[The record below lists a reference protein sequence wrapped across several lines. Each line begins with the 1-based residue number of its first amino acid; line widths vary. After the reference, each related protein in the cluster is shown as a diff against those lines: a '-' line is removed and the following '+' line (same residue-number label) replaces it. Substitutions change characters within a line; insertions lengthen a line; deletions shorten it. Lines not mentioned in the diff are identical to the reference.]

1 MLNVI
6 GGNTSTDNRLSRG
19 EEKCYEMLQGR
30 TRCAR
35 ATKYGLTAFLLK
47 KDVFRTTTRIGD
59 TTNTNGID
67 QGSGIADPIDEFG
80 VHLCGFGQNVDTV
93 DSLV

>member
-19 EEKCYEMLQGR
+19 EEKCYEMLQER

-47 KDVFRTTTRIGD
+47 KAISRTTTRVGNA
-59 TTNTNGID
+59 TN
-67 QGSGIADPIDEFG
+67 ADRIYQRGVLSDPVQDFG
-80 VHLCGFGQNVDTV
+80 VQLRGVGKHVDPF
-93 DSLV
+93 DSLI